1 MRPKIE
7 PVGGETMLF
16 RRLWPREQDEI
27 LAHLLRLDP
36 DDRQLRF
43 GGVMRDGDIAAYV
56 GRMNWSRSLIVGC
69 EIGGVLRAIGELK
82 AIRRDWRPTA
92 EVAVT
97 VERPFQ
103 DRGIGARLFRRLV
116 TLAANRGFR
125 RLYVLCV
132 AQNRRMRNIVLHH
145 GASLT
150 HYESEVEGEVDLPW
164 PSHLTL
170 AQEMIDAYVA
180 AVQSALAPALSSS

>member
-1 MRPKIE
+1 MRPESKRLDGE
-7 PVGGETMLF
+7 PMVF
-16 RRLWPREQDEI
+16 RRLWPREQAEV
-27 LAHLLRLDP
+27 LAHLLRLDR

-43 GGVMRDGDIAAYV
+43 GGLMRDGDIAAYV
-56 GRMNWSRSLIVGC
+56 ERLNWSRALIVGC
-69 EIGGVLRAIGELK
+69 EVGGVLRAIGELK

-103 DRGIGARLFRRLV
+103 SRGIGARLFRRLM

-125 RLYVLCV
+125 SLYVLCV
-132 AQNRRMRNIVLHH
+132 AENRRMRNIVLHH

-150 HYESEVEGEVDLPW
+150 HYQSEIEGEVDLPW

-170 AQEMIDAYVA
+170 AQEMIDEYA
-180 AVQSALAPALSSS
+180 ATVQRALMPLLEPG

>member
-1 MRPKIE
+1 MRPETKLLDRE
-7 PVGGETMLF
+7 PVVF
-16 RRLWPREQDEI
+16 RRLWPREQDEV
-27 LAHLLRLDP
+27 LAHLLRLGP

-69 EIGGVLRAIGELK
+69 EVGGVLRGIGELK
-82 AIRRDWRPTA
+82 AICRDSTPTA

-97 VERPFQ
+97 VEQPFQ
-103 DRGIGARLFRRLV
+103 NRGIGARLFRRLM

-132 AQNRRMRNIVLHH
+132 AQNQRMRNIVLHH

-150 HYESEVEGEVDLPW
+150 HYQSEIEGEVDLPW

-170 AQEMIDAYVA
+170 AQEMIDEYA
-180 AVQSALAPALSSS
+180 ATVQRALAPMLKAG